1 MDGSNVA
8 VFGVQPP
15 DIVSLED
22 LCPPKQCPT
31 CPEQQYTKCTEPEF
45 SLFDIIYRWEVRQ
58 YGEPR
63 ERYPGYPNRTLG
75 NIQNLFYQFVI
86 AFLIDCELYAVGKPV
101 YHGFINQSYGSWMRD
116 LNPTEEDAERFWVT
130 SEKEPYKLFQFD
142 SKASFR
148 KNEPTR

>member
-1 MDGSNVA
+1 MINFLFDLEVDPNLATPPPIVDGSSVA

-58 YGEPR
+58 YGDPR

-75 NIQNLFYQFVI
+75 
-86 AFLIDCELYAVGKPV
+86 EPKP
-101 YHGFINQSYGSWMRD
+101 M
-116 LNPTEEDAERFWVT
+116 
-130 SEKEPYKLFQFD
+130 
-142 SKASFR
+142 
-148 KNEPTR
+148 